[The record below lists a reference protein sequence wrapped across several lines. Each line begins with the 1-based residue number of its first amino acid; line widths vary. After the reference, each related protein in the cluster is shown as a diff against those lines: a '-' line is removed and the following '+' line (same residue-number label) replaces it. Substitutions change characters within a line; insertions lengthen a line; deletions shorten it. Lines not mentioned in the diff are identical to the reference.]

1 MAPLFDNLKENCIDC
16 GLCVKEC
23 SFLTKYGSPLD
34 LIRNIQV
41 DQTDIT
47 QDIAFECSL
56 CGLCVSVCPKSIDL
70 VRLFLEMRKKAVQDN
85 IDLSSYNP
93 ILSYEKKGASG
104 TFSWYA
110 LPKDCDTVFF
120 PGCALPGSRPKQTLN
135 TYHTLA
141 KQIPSLGMVLDC
153 CTKPSHDLGRNSVF
167 HAMFDEMKTYLISHG
182 VKQVLTACPN
192 CYSIFKT
199 YGDPLEVKSIY
210 EVLAEL
216 TVDESCHHSAQTTVT
231 IHDPCVIRNDSHIQ
245 DAVRQI
251 IKHKGLHIDEMP
263 HTGETTFCCG
273 EGGSVPYVCPEHS
286 DSWTNRRKNEAQG
299 KSMICYCA
307 GCTYRLDGEVP
318 AQHILDLYFD
328 PETTLAGKASVS
340 HAPITYI
347 NRLLLKQRVIKTI
360 PAVISRKR
368 PYVPEGIH
376 TKTGIIKPLIFF
388 AILVSM
394 FVVLKLANM
403 GELFKAGVI
412 DSWIRSYGMLAPM
425 VFILIYSLAPVL
437 FLPALPLTIAAGVL
451 FGPFWG
457 VVYSIIGA
465 TSGACLSFLFTRYF
479 ARDLILSK
487 LRSPKWKTLDNHV
500 KEHGWKVVALTR
512 LIPLFPFNLLNYA
525 FGLTRIGF
533 GTYAI
538 TSFIC
543 MLPACI
549 AFIVFSSSLT
559 DLVKGHVSLEF
570 IIGILL
576 ILLVSS
582 FPMVYRW
589 YKRKKSTCEPEN
601 SNP

>member
-34 LIRNIQV
+34 LIRNIQI
-41 DQTDIT
+41 DQADIT

-85 IDLSSYNP
+85 IDLSSYSP
-93 ILSYEKKGASG
+93 ILNYEKKGASG
-104 TFSWYA
+104 MFSWYA
-110 LPKDCDTVFF
+110 LPRDCDTVFF
-120 PGCALPGSRPKQTLN
+120 PGCALPGSRPNQTFK
-135 TYHTLA
+135 TYQELE
-141 KQIPSLGMVLDC
+141 KQIPSLGIVLDC
-153 CTKPSHDLGRNSVF
+153 CTKPSHDLGRSSVF
-167 HAMFDEMKTYLISHG
+167 DAMFGEMKTYLIDRG

-199 YGDPLEVKSIY
+199 YGKPLEVRSIY
-210 EVLAEL
+210 EVLEEHMTGGPDL
-216 TVDESCHHSAQTTVT
+216 HPSMSTVT
-231 IHDPCVIRNDSHIQ
+231 VHDPCVLRNDTHIQ

-251 IKHKGLHIDEMP
+251 IKHTGHHIEEMS
-263 HTGETTFCCG
+263 HTGKTTFCCG

-286 DSWTNRRKNEAQG
+286 DSWTNRRKKEAQG

-307 GCTYRLDGEVP
+307 GCTYRLDCEAP
-318 AQHILDLYFD
+318 AHHILDLYFD
-328 PETTLAGKASVS
+328 PETTLAGKSTVS
-340 HAPITYI
+340 HPPMTYI
-347 NRLLLKQRVIKTI
+347 NRLLLKQQIKKTV

-368 PYVPEGIH
+368 PFVPDGIH

-388 AILVSM
+388 VILISM
-394 FVVLKLANM
+394 FVVLKIANM
-403 GELFKAGVI
+403 GELFKADVI
-412 DSWIRSYGMLAPM
+412 DSWVRSYGMLAPM

-437 FLPALPLTIAAGVL
+437 FLPALPLTLAAGVL

-457 VVYSIIGA
+457 VVYSITGA

-479 ARDLILSK
+479 ARDLFLSK

-589 YKRKKSTCEPEN
+589 HKRKKSTHEQVSSIP
-601 SNP
+601 